1 MKNLFLTLSI
11 FLSFAS
17 TFSQNITAKLIDKNT
32 KSPIPFATIKTG
44 EYSGVLSNEEGYFS
58 LNLDDENLKNVTI
71 SCMGFKSKTLT
82 VETIKIS
89 NFIIPLEESVNQLK
103 EVYISNKKPNADD
116 IIAKVRL
123 KINENYDFTLNKY
136 NIFYRAT
143 DYADFKSLD
152 FEIEKV
158 SHVSTKN
165 IGKVNYSLDSLSK
178 HIIAS
183 KIIQFSDFKGE
194 FTLLDKDSSKLV
206 VARATK
212 LIDHKKDFSI
222 DNVQE
227 KAQELML
234 KYLDT
239 SKTYKLKTGIFKV
252 EDSLSLADEDF
263 KDDKKN
269 EHNISNLK
277 HKTSSLLKNSQY
289 YDSSL
294 LYAILN
300 PDLYDYTFEDISN
313 YNDDLTY
320 VISYEPRKSKAKY
333 AGKIFVSSENYA
345 VVKLDYTYYKSRH
358 GSKLNLKLLLG
369 VKYIENLNEGTI
381 LYQKTSENKYQP
393 KYIKQIS
400 GSYFYVSRGLKFIEN
415 SRAKNKIGI
424 DFKIEG
430 DNRNKQ
436 ELLVTA
442 NGKLTL
448 DDFKL
453 IKEAKTV
460 PIQLL
465 KKFENTTWKNEETL
479 EPLEEMKGIGNE
491 N

>member
-1 MKNLFLTLSI
+1 MKNIFITLSI
-11 FLSFAS
+11 LLSFAS
-17 TFSQNITAKLIDKNT
+17 INSQNITAKIIDKNT
-32 KSPIPFATIKTG
+32 KKAIPFATIKTG
-44 EYSGVLSNEEGYFS
+44 EYSGVISNEEGYFN
-58 LNLDDENLKNVTI
+58 LNTDVGNLSPITI
-71 SCMGFKSKTLT
+71 SCMGYKSKTIT

-103 EVYISNKKPNADD
+103 EVYISNKKPNADE
-116 IIAKVRL
+116 IIAKVRM
-123 KINENYDFTLNKY
+123 KINENYDFKLNKY

-152 FEIEKV
+152 FEIEKA

-165 IGKVNYSLDSLSK
+165 INKVNYSLDSLSK
-178 HIIAS
+178 HVIAS
-183 KIIQFSDFKGE
+183 KIIQFSDYKGE
-194 FTLLDKDSSKLV
+194 FIQFDKDSSKLV

-222 DNVQE
+222 DKVQE
-227 KAQELML
+227 RAQELML

-239 SKTYKLKTGIFKV
+239 TKTYKLKTGIFKV
-252 EDSLSLADEDF
+252 EDSLSLRDEKF
-263 KDDKKN
+263 KEDNKN
-269 EHNISNLK
+269 EHNI
-277 HKTSSLLKNSQY
+277 HDLKNKTNSLIKDTQF
-289 YDSSL
+289 YDGSL
-294 LYAILN
+294 LYDILN
-300 PDLYDYTFEDISN
+300 PDLYDYTFEDISY

-320 VISYEPRKSKAKY
+320 VISYMPRKSKAKY
-333 AGKIFVSSENYA
+333 AGHIYVSNENYA
-345 VVKLDYTYYKSRH
+345 VTKFDYSYYKSRH

-415 SRAKNKIGI
+415 SSAKNKIGI
-424 DFKIEG
+424 DFTIEG

-442 NGKLTL
+442 NNKLTL
-448 DDFKL
+448 ADFNL
-453 IKEAKTV
+453 IKEVKKT
-460 PIQLL
+460 PIQIL

-479 EPLEEMKGIGNE
+479 EPLEEMKGFGGE
-491 N
+491 